1 MDDTEEC
8 VEFSPQVLDRVWV
21 QWLNENV
28 GQSLF
33 FRHASSYKH
42 VDRNRNQ
49 WARIFEIWLF
59 KEGGTVIQRDGKRY
73 IKFNDAAQASFFM
86 LKYA

>member
-8 VEFSPQVLDRVWV
+8 VEISPQMLDRVWD

-28 GQSLF
+28 GQSSF
-33 FRHASSYKH
+33 FPRASSYKY
-42 VDRNRNQ
+42 VNRNINQ
-49 WARIFEIWLF
+49 WAKIFEIWLF

-86 LKYA
+86 LKYM

>member
-33 FRHASSYKH
+33 FRHASSYQLVK
-42 VDRNRNQ
+42 RNRDIYAQ
-49 WARIFEIWLF
+49 QFEIWVF
-59 KEGGTVIQRDGKRY
+59 NQGGTIRQRNGKRF
-73 IKFNDAAQASFFM
+73 IVFNDAAQASFFM